1 MKPRQQEDRLGR
13 RGLFGVVIGVILAT
27 GCAVGAAA
35 WLGASWRASFGDE
48 PYSGGAVI
56 GPPREVDGT
65 PMSLF
70 SDPDPPEATTAE
82 EQLTSYGW
90 VDEER
95 GIVHVPIDVAIDLYL
110 ERTEGEAR

>member
-13 RGLFGVVIGVILAT
+13 RMLFGAGIGLIVT
-27 GCAVGAAA
+27 VCVAVAVAA
-35 WLGASWRASFGDE
+35 WLGAAWREGFGGE
-48 PYSGGAVI
+48 PYTGGAVV

-82 EQLTSYGW
+82 DQLTSYGW

-110 ERTEGEAR
+110 ERAEGDAP

>member
-1 MKPRQQEDRLGR
+1 MKPRQQEDRLR
-13 RGLFGVVIGVILAT
+13 RPVLFGTVIGLIVTI
-27 GCAVGAAA
+27 GCAVGVAA
-35 WLGASWRASFGDE
+35 WLGASWRAGFGDE

-70 SDPDPPEATTAE
+70 SDPDPPEATVAE
-82 EQLTSYGW
+82 DQLTSYGW

-95 GIVHVPIDVAIDLYL
+95 GIVRVPIDVAIDLYL
-110 ERTEGEAR
+110 ERAEGEAP